1 VTIEGDAMSIAA
13 EVEGFIVRE
22 IAGGRGIDSLA
33 HDRDL
38 LEAEVI
44 DSLGIVELIAFLEG
58 RYAIKVDDDDL
69 APENFRSVDSIV
81 AFVQSK
87 GG

>member
-1 VTIEGDAMSIAA
+1 VAV

-22 IAGGRGIDSLA
+22 IALGRGIDTLA

-38 LEAEVI
+38 LEGQVI

-58 RYAIKVDDDDL
+58 QYRIKVGDDDL
-69 APENFRSVDSIV
+69 DPENFRSVDSIV
-81 AFVQSK
+81 AFIAKK